1 MSTEGEQL
9 GQNDNYSG
17 DLFTHLIFWCE
28 IQKKKKKKKKK
39 KIKKFIFLWLLIK
52 KNLKDWKIIIEFFF
66 CLIFCKM
73 YTQPYK
79 SYYSNPKLYSWII

>member
-28 IQKKKKKKKKK
+28 IQKKKKKTQQDLFFYDYWLK
-39 KIKKFIFLWLLIK
+39 KI
-52 KNLKDWKIIIEFFF
+52 
-66 CLIFCKM
+66 
-73 YTQPYK
+73 
-79 SYYSNPKLYSWII
+79 